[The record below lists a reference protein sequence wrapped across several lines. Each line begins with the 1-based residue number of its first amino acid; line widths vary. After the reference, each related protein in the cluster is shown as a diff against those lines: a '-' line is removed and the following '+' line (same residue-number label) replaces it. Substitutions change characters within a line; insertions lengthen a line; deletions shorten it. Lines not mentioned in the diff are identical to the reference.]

1 MKLPLFTSFTFVAA
15 FLLVIGCGSDFAPKN
30 QVSAIRI
37 LAARADQPY
46 ARPGESVHVEGLV
59 HDGRSAPAS
68 PMRVFW
74 FPAPCVDPVGVG
86 YFGCFP
92 YFEALFPVG
101 VDLTPTLVEGRDVT
115 VTIPQDALANV
126 VVRPGQRERFATAYV
141 FMVACAGHVERIPR
155 RGDLGPNALP
165 VACFDAS
172 GRQLDPDEFVFGYT
186 RVFVFEERRNAIPS
200 LDGVTFEGKPVDVA
214 AGIVTGTCVKDDKT
228 RECKTVKLDVVFSD
242 AAAEVDP
249 DNVDENGKVGR
260 ETIYVDW
267 FTSIG
272 KFKTDRKILFDG
284 QLGRTPKSA
293 IELSPP
299 NGAGKGTV
307 WAVLHD
313 NRGGTSW
320 LEFPIEIR

>member
-1 MKLPLFTSFTFVAA
+1 MKLCSFVFVTA
-15 FLLVIGCGSDFAPKN
+15 FSLVLGCGSDFAPKN

-46 ARPGESVHVEGLV
+46 ARPGEAVHIEGLV
-59 HDGRSAPAS
+59 EDARKAPAR

-74 FPAPCVDPVGVG
+74 FPAPCVDPVGFQ

-92 YFEALFPVG
+92 SFEALFPSG
-101 VDLTPTLVEGRDVT
+101 VDLTPSLAEGTEVT

-126 VVRPGQRERFATAYV
+126 VLRPGQRERFATAYV
-141 FMVACAGHVERIPR
+141 FMVACAGHVERVPR
-155 RGDLGPNALP
+155 RGGLGPNAIP
-165 VACFDAS
+165 VACFDES
-172 GRQLDPDEFVFGYT
+172 GRELGPEDFVFGYT
-186 RVFVFEERRNAIPS
+186 RVFVFEQRRNAIPS
-200 LDGVTFEGKPVDVA
+200 LDGVTFQGKPVDPA
-214 AGIVTGTCVKDDKT
+214 AGIVTGRCVAEDPNGD
-228 RECKTVKLDVVFSD
+228 CKSTVKLDVVFSD

-249 DNVDENGKVGR
+249 DNVDEDGKVGR
-260 ETIYVDW
+260 ETLYVDW
-267 FTSIG
+267 FTSVG
-272 KFKTDRKILFDG
+272 KFTTDRKILFDG

-299 NGAGKGTV
+299 RDPAKGTI

-320 LEFPIEIR
+320 LELPIEIE